1 MNPSDRDFFFRFCLP
16 FNFDALFFGQSL
28 FFEPDSESLIS
39 FVSFREREI
48 PTKQERIRE
57 KKNSAEKKKGIEIKW
72 EDPDQNQEKE
82 GNLKKKRNLKRI
94 KSELNLYIFNLIFK
108 LISIFQDSSKKSHNL
123 IELKTFV
130 PIFGR

>member
-1 MNPSDRDFFFRFCLP
+1 MLYFSDNRYFSSQIRKVS
-16 FNFDALFFGQSL
+16 SL
-28 FFEPDSESLIS
+28 SSHS
-39 FVSFREREI
+39 ERE
-48 PTKQERIRE
+48 KSRRNRNGSERKKLGRE
-57 KKNSAEKKKGIEIKW
+57 KKGIEIKW

>member
-1 MNPSDRDFFFRFCLP
+1 MIEIFSSGFVFL
-16 FNFDALFFGQSL
+16 
-28 FFEPDSESLIS
+28 LIS
-39 FVSFREREI
+39 MLYFSDNRYFSSQIRKVSSLSSHSERE
-48 PTKQERIRE
+48 KSRRNRNGSERKKLGRE
-57 KKNSAEKKKGIEIKW
+57 KKGIEIKW